1 MKKYAKLFT
10 ILLSTSCLT
19 EVAHTATSSAIEM
32 YKEESSATVF
42 PVTIP
47 GAKPPGKAVIPPE
60 TLGSNYVGK
69 IRNPEGR
76 GYDFSRLMTSGI
88 KGLEI
93 AVATPD
99 LGNNSKAYNKS
110 MAIPLAA
117 DALEFG
123 SIGFQDIR
131 SVHEQGCDTNVLW
144 AYKDLIHL
152 RDGLND
158 FATGKIEDDLSMLSR
173 AIKKLD
179 APDSFIVDVVKL
191 FPPLIKKLRGKAIG
205 LRDSLSTDIPI
216 ILGALNQTV
225 EHHETYIRER
235 IPVAHE
241 LGGPKVLTLTDLVLP
256 NDSTQDRKVSLEGVD
271 ITDIHAIFFQVEQTL
286 NNIMGHK
293 LKSKFLMIGDFL
305 SMVENLKTL
314 PPSDHSQQIIALSQ
328 MFIGDIAIANFID
341 SRWISPEAPDFQSF
355 KDGVKYINMLIEL
368 IRSYA
373 VSAKEIAYGTHAKA
387 ILDELKTT
395 TSTALVEGREASA
408 IVSKSPGMGTP
419 EQQLKELV
427 SKKRGAESS
436 MERTQLPDLQNL
448 KGRIE
453 VYLAT

>member
-1 MKKYAKLFT
+1 MKKYVKLLT
-10 ILLSTSCLT
+10 LLLSTSCLT
-19 EVAHTATSSAIEM
+19 EVAHTATSGVV
-32 YKEESSATVF
+32 KREEREGLVSVF

-47 GAKPPGKAVIPPE
+47 DAKPSGKAIIPSE
-60 TLGSNYVGK
+60 TLDSHYVGK

-76 GYDFSRLMTSGI
+76 GYDFSRLITSGI

-99 LGNNSKAYNKS
+99 LGNNSETYNKR
-110 MAIPLAA
+110 MATPLAA

-123 SIGFQDIR
+123 SVGFQDIR
-131 SVHEQGCDTNVLW
+131 SVHEQRCDTNVLW
-144 AYKDLIHL
+144 AYKDLVHL

-158 FATGKIEDDLSMLSR
+158 FATGKIENDLSMLSR

-179 APDSFIVDVVKL
+179 APNSFIVDAVKL

-205 LRDSLSTDIPI
+205 LRDSLSADIRI
-216 ILGALNQTV
+216 ILDALNQTV

-241 LGGPKVLTLTDLVLP
+241 LAGPKVLTLTDLILP
-256 NDSTQDRKVSLEGVD
+256 NDSTQDIKVSLERID
-271 ITDIHAIFFQVEQTL
+271 ITDIHAMFFQAEQTL

-314 PPSDHSQQIIALSQ
+314 PPSDHNQQIMALSQ
-328 MFIGDIAIANFID
+328 MFSGDLAVMEFID
-341 SRWISPEAPDFQSF
+341 SRWISPAAPDFQSF
-355 KDGVKYINMLIEL
+355 KDGVKYINMLIEF
-368 IRSYA
+368 IGSYA
-373 VSAKEIAYGTHAKA
+373 VNAKEIAYGTHAES
-387 ILDELKTT
+387 ILDELKTPP
-395 TSTALVEGREASA
+395 STALVEARESST
-408 IVSKSPGMGTP
+408 ITSKSRGMGTQ

-427 SKKRGAESS
+427 SKKRSAEWS

-453 VYLAT
+453 AYLAT